1 MITIKR
7 NPIDEAVNEA
17 KTSLIE
23 YGELFIS
30 HETKTKVSNSVLKV
44 KAAYANSYVYLTI
57 MVSDFAENNV
67 LFAMS
72 KRYTYKQFTNV
83 NINNTVWNNLIKFLK
98 EEGKLSGDSV
108 ELLSITT
115 PKSGVTLGY
124 AFTW

>member
-23 YGELFIS
+23 YGEFFIS

-57 MVSDFAENNV
+57 IAAEDTFCSTCPPRPDIWFARASV
-67 LFAMS
+67 PA
-72 KRYTYKQFTNV
+72 
-83 NINNTVWNNLIKFLK
+83 
-98 EEGKLSGDSV
+98 DSMMNDA
-108 ELLSITT
+108 
-115 PKSGVTLGY
+115 K
-124 AFTW
+124 AA